1 MKRKR
6 EIKEEKMMGK
16 IYVVGMGP
24 GNKEHMSFRAYDVM
38 EKSDI
43 LIGHKTY
50 INLVDGM
57 FPNAK
62 RVRSAMKKE
71 IDRCEETLRLAKE
84 GKVVSLISSGE
95 SGIYGMAGI
104 MHEIALGSGIE
115 VEVVP
120 GITAAN
126 AGASV
131 VGAPIMHDSAM
142 ISLSD
147 LLTDWDL
154 IKKRVALA
162 AEGDFVISLYNPKS
176 FSRTTQ
182 IVEAQ
187 EIMLKYKS
195 KDTPVAIIRNAKR
208 VGEEAELTTLGEMLN
223 HEINMFTV
231 VIIGNS
237 KTYVKEGKMITPRGY
252 KL

>member
-1 MKRKR
+1 
-6 EIKEEKMMGK
+6 MGK

-24 GNKEHMSFRAYDVM
+24 GNKDNMSFKAYDVM
-38 EKSDI
+38 SKSDI

-50 INLVDGM
+50 INLVEGM
-57 FPNAK
+57 FPNAE
-62 RVRSAMKKE
+62 RIRSAMKKE
-71 IDRCEETLRLAKE
+71 IDRCNETLELAKS

-104 MHEIALGSGIE
+104 MLEIAIDSGIE
-115 VEVVP
+115 VEIVP
-120 GITAAN
+120 GITASN

-131 VGAPIMHDSAM
+131 VGAPIMHDHAT

-154 IKKRVALA
+154 IKKRVDLA
-162 AEGDFVISLYNPKS
+162 AQGDFVISFYNPKS
-176 FSRTTQ
+176 RTRTTQ
-182 IVEAQ
+182 IVEAR
-187 EIMLKYKS
+187 EIMLRHKS

-208 VGEEAELTTLGEMLN
+208 DGEEYDLTTLENMLDC
-223 HEINMFTV
+223 EINMFTV
-231 VIIGNS
+231 VIVGNS
-237 KTYVKEGKMITPRGY
+237 KTYIADGKMITPRGY